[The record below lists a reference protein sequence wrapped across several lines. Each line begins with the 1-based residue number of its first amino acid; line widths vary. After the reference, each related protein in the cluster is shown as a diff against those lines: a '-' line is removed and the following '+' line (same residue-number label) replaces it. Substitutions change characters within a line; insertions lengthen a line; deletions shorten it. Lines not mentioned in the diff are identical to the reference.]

1 MAMDEKEFAEI
12 LKGNRMA
19 LEAVAEQLDSFV
31 KMSSTLAKE
40 FEAKGEAEKKKKEE
54 DEEKDKFSKLCKAV
68 VEAIRKDVVS
78 VPSTQKEEMVQPKGP
93 DAVITAGKVPEP
105 QQHQQVIDD
114 GKAGSAESLP
124 SSQKEMEEGV
134 VVKKMQEE
142 LEALKKENSDLKT
155 GMDEKI
161 KKELSE
167 RMAKAGWRE
176 EKKMAQPA
184 MRYIEGSG
192 DIMISKD
199 AKPEEAVDK
208 LAKLSYK
215 TLRQMKSETDKI
227 TGDGFLAGTWNV

>member
-31 KMSSTLAKE
+31 KMSSTLAKG
-40 FEAKGEAEKKKKEE
+40 FEAKDEEEKKKKEDK
-54 DEEKDKFSKLCKAV
+54 DEKEKFEKLCKAV
-68 VEAIRKDVVS
+68 VEAIKKDVVS

-93 DAVITAGKVPEP
+93 DSKMEAGKVPEA

-114 GKAGSAESLP
+114 GKAGAAESLP
-124 SSQKEMEEGV
+124 GAQKEMEEGV

-161 KKELSE
+161 KKELSD

-176 EKKMAQPA
+176 EKRLAQPA

-199 AKPEEAVDK
+199 ATPEEAADK

-215 TLRQMKSETDKI
+215 TLRKMKDDTDKV